1 VSAFVNQMI
10 LISSF
15 IFHILPNV
23 DDFSENNLNLYLTR
37 TSTRWHWHDPNI
49 PGGNNLRI
57 EDWFAQIKLKLFAS
71 DQISVWTK
79 STFGRLHSSNF
90 EGSSF

>member
-1 VSAFVNQMI
+1 M
-10 LISSF
+10 
-15 IFHILPNV
+15 LPNV
-23 DDFSENNLNLYLTR
+23 YDFSEHNLNLNLTR
-37 TSTRWHWHDPNI
+37 RSTRWHWHDPNI
-49 PGGNNLRI
+49 PGGNDLTI